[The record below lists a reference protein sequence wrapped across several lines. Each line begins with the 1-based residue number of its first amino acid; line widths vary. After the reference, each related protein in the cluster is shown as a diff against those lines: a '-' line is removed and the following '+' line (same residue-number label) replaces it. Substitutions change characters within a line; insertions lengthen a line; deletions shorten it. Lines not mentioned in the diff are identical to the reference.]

1 MLWVFVKRRAQTKS
15 AVGVAA
21 RERWHRKS
29 FFFVLTVCVLS
40 DILSRPPSEL
50 MLKANH
56 QLDGRADLR
65 PAHTD
70 FCKQE
75 ALSRADIKHTPA
87 DGEMAGKPLT
97 EVCVNW
103 NV

>member
-1 MLWVFVKRRAQTKS
+1 
-15 AVGVAA
+15 
-21 RERWHRKS
+21 
-29 FFFVLTVCVLS
+29 
-40 DILSRPPSEL
+40 